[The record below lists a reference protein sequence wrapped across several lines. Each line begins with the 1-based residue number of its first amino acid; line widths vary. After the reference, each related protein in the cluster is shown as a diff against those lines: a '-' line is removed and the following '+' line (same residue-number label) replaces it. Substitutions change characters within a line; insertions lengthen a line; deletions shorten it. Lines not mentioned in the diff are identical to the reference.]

1 MSLALRLDKRVTI
14 QVQAAG
20 QDAAGQPLPAG
31 WVNLML
37 DGDGKVWAGIRDING
52 REFAAAGATQNQVV
66 STITIRYRAG
76 IEAKMRILHG
86 SLVYNIEAVLG
97 QDGRTL
103 ALMCSKG
110 TL

>member
-1 MSLALRLDKRVTI
+1 MNLALRLDKRVLI
-14 QVQAAG
+14 QVHAAG
-20 QDAAGQPLPAG
+20 QDAAGQPLPTG
-31 WVNLML
+31 WVNLMA
-37 DGDGKVWAGIRDING
+37 DGDGKVWAGIRDISG

-66 STITIRYRAG
+66 STITIRYRTG
-76 IEAKMRILHG
+76 IEAKMRVLHG
-86 SLVYNIEAVLG
+86 GLAYNIEAVLG

>member
-31 WVNLML
+31 WVNLTL

-97 QDGRTL
+97 PDGRTL

>member
-1 MSLALRLDKRVTI
+1 MNLALRLDKRVLI
-14 QVQAAG
+14 QVHGAG
-20 QDAAGQPLPAG
+20 RDAAGQPLPAA
-31 WVNLML
+31 WVNLL
-37 DGDGKVWAGIRDING
+37 ADGDGKVWAGIRDISG
-52 REFAAAGATQNQVV
+52 REFAAAGATQNQVL

-110 TL
+110 SM